1 MSWERNFIEA
11 AKRIDIAYAKA
22 DLRLAIR
29 QEARL
34 KARPLEGTEDFTESE
49 AAWVSAFR
57 EQAEMGNAR

>member
-1 MSWERNFIEA
+1 MSWESNLIEA

-34 KARPLEGTEDFTESE
+34 KARPLEGADDFTKSE
-49 AAWVSAFR
+49 AAWVAAFR
-57 EQAEMGNAR
+57 EQAKVKQ